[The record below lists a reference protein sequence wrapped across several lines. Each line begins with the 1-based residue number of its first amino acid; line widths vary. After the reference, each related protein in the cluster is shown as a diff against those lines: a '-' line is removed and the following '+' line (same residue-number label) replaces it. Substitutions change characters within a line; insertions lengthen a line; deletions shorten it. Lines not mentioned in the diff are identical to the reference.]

1 MKDDG
6 KSDLV
11 FLFTTF
17 HHGKSV
23 EKSLENVENSLVFQF
38 GYRKNEKSVMKF

>member
-1 MKDDG
+1 MKNDE
-6 KSDLV
+6 KSDLL
-11 FLFTTF
+11 FSFTTF

-23 EKSLENVENSLVFQF
+23 EKSLENVENSLMFQF